1 MSKKLT
7 CKLSTIFKIGQ
18 FAILASFF
26 VFKSV
31 YAGDLL
37 TSVDFSEKADMTEM
51 KVHFSKTFS
60 YRKHF
65 PTSRGKII
73 QILIKPDDNEANA
86 GFYKKREMISP
97 GENAPIGIRD
107 IIFEGNVKGGPYL
120 VVRFK
125 KIETFTLSKE
135 KNSNVLTIQVKHSQA
150 APIFSTRSERQQTRR
165 NGPKNEKADQMMRD
179 ARDAL
184 TRGDNARALL
194 LFSQLLDMPDH
205 SYIHDAKEY
214 LGLARERSGQLE
226 LAKKEYEDYLRLYPK
241 VRRAGT
247 VKQRLMTLNARMER
261 RKTRKLAQTKRSA
274 ARNKSRGIGRNDFFG
289 RLSQIYFNAWMDTE
303 SKPSSRS
310 QNQLLSFFDLTKR
323 FRNEDRDLRLV
334 FNASSSL
341 GLLDERTHEARV
353 RSIYAQ
359 YKGMKNKMS
368 GSIGRLSVS
377 SGGVLGR
384 FDGFTV
390 GYEYKPKWFIHGVLG
405 APVDF
410 SEHQKIQTDRPLYG
424 MRLQSEEL
432 FTHWKGSSYVIK
444 QDVNGITDRFSM
456 GADARYFRN
465 KNVFYALL
473 DYDISYKVLNF
484 LTAHYGTQVNPKT
497 KFDVHFD
504 RRRSPVMLTSNAANG
519 LTSITDENITAQLG
533 IPSGAASS
541 PDNTAA
547 DRIKRNP
554 SIKTLLDEG
563 VSEDVIRDRAIEN
576 TGHSTLVT
584 IGMTHQTTKDFQI
597 NTNLTFSKYTPGTS
611 VIDEED
617 DENKPPKDSIF
628 ELDGFDYMFS
638 GQFILRELLFDRD
651 TYMAGVRTSNNKTS
665 NRYSV
670 NFSVRAP
677 YGKSWRFDGR
687 LNVIYTKNIEKNL
700 VAGKVSPSFKAEYRW
715 NKKMTVETNFGVDIN
730 KTQAIN
736 EDYVWSYINFGYR
749 YIF

>member
-7 CKLSTIFKIGQ
+7 CKLGQ

-26 VFKSV
+26 IFKSV
-31 YAGDLL
+31 CAGDILK
-37 TSVDFSEKADMTEM
+37 SVAFSEKADMTEM
-51 KVHFSKTFS
+51 KVHFTKTFS

-73 QILIKPDDNEANA
+73 QILIKPDDEVNE

-97 GENAPIGIRD
+97 GENTPIGIRD

-135 KNSNVLTIQVKHSQA
+135 KNSNVLTIQIKHSQA
-150 APIFSTRSERQQTRR
+150 APASSRQAERQQTRR
-165 NGPKNEKADQMMRD
+165 SGPENKKADQMMLD

-184 TRGDNARALL
+184 TRGNNAQALL
-194 LFSQLLDMPDH
+194 LFSQLLDMPGH

-226 LAKKEYEDYLRLYPK
+226 LAKKEYEDYLQLYPK
-241 VRRAGT
+241 VRRAET

-261 RKTRKLAQTKRSA
+261 RKTRKLAQTKRST
-274 ARNKSRGIGRNDFFG
+274 ARNKKSGIGRNDFFG

-334 FNASSSL
+334 FNASSTL
-341 GLLDERTHEARV
+341 GLLDKRTHKVRV

-359 YKGMKNKMS
+359 YKGKKNKMS
-368 GSIGRLSVS
+368 GSVGRLSVS

-384 FDGFTV
+384 FDGFSV

-405 APVDF
+405 APVNF
-410 SEHQKIQTDRPLYG
+410 SENQKIQTNRPLYG

-444 QDVNGITDRFSM
+444 QDIDGITDRFSV

-465 KNVFYALL
+465 KNVFYTLL
-473 DYDISYKVLNF
+473 DYDISYKALNF
-484 LTAHYGTQVNPKT
+484 LTAHYGTQANAKT
-497 KFDVHFD
+497 KFDFHFD
-504 RRRSPVMLTSNAANG
+504 HRRSPVMLTSNAANG
-519 LTSITDENITAQLG
+519 LTSITDENITSQLG

-541 PDNTAA
+541 PGNTAA
-547 DRIKRNP
+547 DRIKRDP
-554 SIKTLLDEG
+554 SIKTLLNEG
-563 VSEDVIRDRAIEN
+563 VSEDIIRDRAIAN
-576 TGHSTLVT
+576 TGRSTLITVS
-584 IGMTHQTTKDFQI
+584 MTHQTTKDLQV
-597 NTNLTFSKYTPGTS
+597 NANLTLSKYIPGIS
-611 VIDEED
+611 VINDQKN
-617 DENKPPKDSIF
+617 ENKPPKNSIF

-651 TYMAGVRTSNNKTS
+651 TYMAGVRASNNRTS

-677 YGKSWRFDGR
+677 YGKSWRFNGR
-687 LNVIYTKNIEKNL
+687 ANVVYTKNTEKNL
-700 VAGKVSPSFKAEYRW
+700 VSGKVSPSFKAEYRW